1 MGVELKTPLKAV
13 SVFLDTVLDILGDEI
28 IKALSSLGDKCVRI
42 ARDRTEDE
50 SWYNRSGNLRSS
62 IGDAV
67 YADGRKVIS
76 SAFAQVL
83 GGIEG
88 SERGRRMIDE
98 LATVYSGIYALAVVA
113 AMPYADYI
121 EALDNKIVLASAE
134 LWARNEVTAILEQ
147 ALNRASMRINTVEI

>member
-1 MGVELKTPLKAV
+1 
-13 SVFLDTVLDILGDEI
+13 
-28 IKALSSLGDKCVRI
+28 
-42 ARDRTEDE
+42 
-50 SWYNRSGNLRSS
+50 
-62 IGDAV
+62 
-67 YADGRKVIS
+67 
-76 SAFAQVL
+76 
-83 GGIEG
+83 
-88 SERGRRMIDE
+88 MIDE